1 MTWAIRQ
8 TTIVAG
14 VVAFFVGAVVTAESG
29 VKSGDKSTSKDSVTF
44 SKQVVRIFQK
54 RCQDCHRPGRI
65 GPFSLLDY
73 ESAKNWAETVEE
85 VVTERRMPP
94 WFADPKFGKFANDRS
109 LSPQEIETIKSW
121 VATGCPKGDESD
133 LPEPRKFTEGWFIEP
148 DVTFTMKDE
157 YQVPATGT
165 VPYKYFAIPTNF
177 EEDKWIESVELKAG
191 TPAVVHHIL
200 MSVREPGSRAG
211 PRPRDGA
218 TSDEQALGFFAA
230 LAPGYVPTTFPQGF
244 GKKIPKGATIMFQ
257 MHYTPNGT
265 AQTDRSSVALRFAR
279 EPVHTE
285 VRTRGIFNAGLD
297 IPPGADNVEVKSGFR
312 FPQDSVVLSY
322 MPHMH
327 LRGKDF
333 EYVVEHTDGR
343 KEKLLSVPRWDFNW
357 QVHYELAE
365 PLVAPKGTIIRCTAH
380 FDNSAANKANPDP
393 TKRVTW
399 GDQTWDE
406 MMIGYI
412 NYYVPKAGE
421 SSAGAAGD

>member
-1 MTWAIRQ
+1 MSLVARRTKITAI
-8 TTIVAG
+8 VL
-14 VVAFFVGAVVTAESG
+14 FVLMPGAAADAASD
-29 VKSGDKSTSKDSVTF
+29 DKSSSPKPITYSN
-44 SKQVVRIFQK
+44 QVVRILQN
-54 RCQDCHRPGRI
+54 RCQACHRPGQI

-73 ESAKNWAETVEE
+73 DGAKNWAETIKE

-109 LSPQEIETIKSW
+109 LTDQEIETITKW
-121 VATGCPKGDESD
+121 IDAGCPKGDDRD
-133 LPEPRKFTEGWFIEP
+133 LPEPRKFAESWFIGEP
-148 DVTFTMKDE
+148 DVTFTMKE
-157 YQVPATGT
+157 EFQVPASGT
-165 VPYKYFAIPTNF
+165 VPYRYFAMPTNF

-191 TPAVVHHIL
+191 NPAVVHHIL

-230 LAPGYVPTTFPQGF
+230 LAPGYVPTTFPKGF
-244 GKKIPKGATIMFQ
+244 GKKIPKGATIVFQ

-265 AQTDRSSVALRFAR
+265 AQPDRSSVALRFAR

-285 VRTRGIFNAGLD
+285 VRTRGIFNSFFA
-297 IPPGADNVEVKSGFR
+297 IPPGDPSHEVKAAFR
-312 FPQDSVVLSY
+312 FPQDSVVLSF

-333 EYVVEHTDGR
+333 EYEVQYPDGR
-343 KEKLLSVPRWDFNW
+343 NEKVLSVPRWDFNW

-365 PLVAPKGTIIRCTAH
+365 PMIVPKGTKLACTAH
-380 FDNSAANKANPDP
+380 FDNSADNKANPDP

-412 NYYVPKAGE
+412 NYYVPKTDPTIG
-421 SSAGAAGD
+421 SGGN